1 LREAERRKGWGERIA
16 YSFLDFPGTLP
27 LPHMKDLFE
36 ITVKL
41 EIYLIIKLR
50 LFLFSFDFGE
60 FNAGVK

>member
-1 LREAERRKGWGERIA
+1 
-16 YSFLDFPGTLP
+16 
-27 LPHMKDLFE
+27 MKDLFE